1 MSASDPGGR
10 FEPGGGFGTVYHP
23 EPEMAANGETRA
35 VTAGRLRSL
44 PRRRRPGMI
53 ALAVALVGV
62 GILGSAA
69 LYQRQN
75 HQVPVIVVTANVP
88 AGSVITAAD
97 LATASIAAGP
107 SIKDIPA
114 RQLAQVTGLVAAT
127 ALRPGT
133 LLAPSELTTSL
144 PPVAGQVLVAL
155 GFKPAALPAS
165 GLAPGDQVLLIAT
178 PAIPGS
184 GSGPTQFAPVLLRP
198 VAGVVEAVSPVPDQ
212 DGFEVVDL
220 LIPAGSAPDLVRQD
234 STSQVGLYVTKRV
247 GG

>member
-1 MSASDPGGR
+1 MTAGEPGG

-23 EPEMAANGETRA
+23 EPEMTPNGETRNI
-35 VTAGRLRSL
+35 TPGHLRKL

-53 ALAVALVGV
+53 ALAVALVGA
-62 GILGSAA
+62 GILASAA

-75 HQVPVIVVTANVP
+75 HQVPVIMVASAVQV
-88 AGSVITAAD
+88 GSVITAAD
-97 LATASIAAGP
+97 LTTTSIAAGP
-107 SIKDIPA
+107 GIKDIPA

-127 ALRPGT
+127 SLKPGT
-133 LLAPSELTTSL
+133 LLAPSELTTAL
-144 PPVAGQVLVAL
+144 PPVAGQVLLPL

-165 GLAPGDQVLLIAT
+165 GLTPGDHVLVIAT
-178 PAIPGS
+178 PAIPGT
-184 GSGPTQFAPVLLRP
+184 GSGPTNFVPVLLHP

-220 LIPAGSAPDLVRQD
+220 LIPSGAAADLVRQD